1 MIFNN
6 ILLEKA
12 YLQTRKS
19 TPPAFGAKMRMRRRN
34 ALDKAYRLLQA
45 NPFIH
50 YENGKLLLL
59 SESKT
64 ETGEAKFYE
73 TSSEECRLIE
83 PGDFLCHAFW
93 EDFPCWHRAAFEIV
107 EKYFEIVES
116 SSSEKAAQTVSIVN
130 SLSPSW
136 IVKCFVRHRV

>member
-1 MIFNN
+1 MIFNGV
-6 ILLEKA
+6 LLERA

-19 TPPAFGAKMRMRRRN
+19 IPPHFGAKMRKRRRN
-34 ALDKAYRLLQA
+34 ALDKAYRLLET

-50 YENGKLLLL
+50 YENGKMLLL

-83 PGDFLCHAFW
+83 PGGFLCHAFW
-93 EDFPCWHRAAFEIV
+93 EGFPCWHRAAFEIV
-107 EKYFEIVES
+107 VKYFEILEAS
-116 SSSEKAAQTVSIVN
+116 GAENTSQTVSIVN
-130 SLSPSW
+130 SLSTS
-136 IVKCFVRHRV
+136 

>member
-1 MIFNN
+1 MIFNS
-6 ILLEKA
+6 ILLERA

-19 TPPAFGAKMRMRRRN
+19 VPPTFGAKMRNRRRN
-34 ALDKAYRLLQA
+34 ALDKAYRLLQT

-93 EDFPCWHRAAFEIV
+93 EGFPCWHRAAFELV
-107 EKYFEIVES
+107 EKYFEIVEV
-116 SSSEKAAQTVSIVN
+116 SSSEKAAQSVSIVN
-130 SLSPSW
+130 TLSPS
-136 IVKCFVRHRV
+136 

>member
-1 MIFNN
+1 MIFNS
-6 ILLEKA
+6 ILLERA

-19 TPPAFGAKMRMRRRN
+19 VPPNFGAKMKLRRRN

-50 YENGKLLLL
+50 YENGKMLLL

-73 TSSEECRLIE
+73 TRSDECRLIE
-83 PGDFLCHAFW
+83 PGGFLCHAFW
-93 EDFPCWHRAAFEIV
+93 EGFPCWHRAAFEIV
-107 EKYFEIVES
+107 ENYFEIIEES
-116 SSSEKAAQTVSIVN
+116 NLKNAAQTVSAVN
-130 SLSPSW
+130 SSVAVVNSKTARQPP
-136 IVKCFVRHRV
+136 V

>member
-1 MIFNN
+1 MIFNS
-6 ILLEKA
+6 ILLERA

-19 TPPAFGAKMRMRRRN
+19 VLPTFGAKMRMRRRN
-34 ALDKAYRLLQA
+34 ALDKAYRLLQT

-64 ETGEAKFYE
+64 ENGEAKFYE
-73 TSSEECRLIE
+73 TSADECRLIE

-93 EDFPCWHRAAFEIV
+93 EGFPCWHRAAFEIV
-107 EKYFEIVES
+107 EKYFEIAETPD
-116 SSSEKAAQTVSIVN
+116 SEKAIQSVSIVN
-130 SLSPSW
+130 TLSPS
-136 IVKCFVRHRV
+136 